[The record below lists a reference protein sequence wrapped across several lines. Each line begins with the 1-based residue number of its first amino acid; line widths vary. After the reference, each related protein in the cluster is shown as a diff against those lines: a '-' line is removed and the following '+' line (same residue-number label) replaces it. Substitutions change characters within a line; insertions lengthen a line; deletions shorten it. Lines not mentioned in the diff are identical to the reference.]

1 MAAFDPVGDGDTR
14 LARSGTSSPTG
25 KLTRRLDIPCS
36 QDLEEA
42 VVGMAVL
49 NGVPK
54 AEYVRMVLE
63 RHLFGEL
70 SMARRMTRGG
80 GMQQWDESRR
90 SDE

>member
-1 MAAFDPVGDGDTR
+1 MLAIDEFGDGGTR
-14 LARSGTSSPTG
+14 LARSGTTSPTG

-36 QDLEEA
+36 EELEEA

-49 NGVPK
+49 SGVPK
-54 AEYVRMVLE
+54 AEYVRLLLE